1 MEIEI
6 KRIYEEAD
14 PGDGRRILVDRLWP
28 RGISKEKAG
37 IDQWCKEIAPSKGLR
52 TRYHKGDMDFL
63 EFAREYKRELNQNP
77 AAPEFLDSIRNCGRA
92 TFLFSS
98 KNLEENNAVVLREW
112 CMLMDGGN
120 SED

>member
-6 KRIYEEAD
+6 KRIYEKAE

-28 RGISKEKAG
+28 RGISKEKAA
-37 IDQWCKEIAPSKGLR
+37 IDLWNKEIAPSKELR
-52 TRYHKGDMDFL
+52 TRYHNGEMNFL
-63 EFAREYKRELNQNP
+63 QFAMEYTRELDDNP
-77 AAPEFLDSIRNCGRA
+77 GTPEFLDYLRNCGRA

-112 CMLMDGGN
+112 CMLVAGDRG
-120 SED
+120 EA

>member
-37 IDQWCKEIAPSKGLR
+37 IDLWCKEIAPSKELR
-52 TRYHKGDMDFL
+52 TRYHKGDMDHL
-63 EFAREYKRELNQNP
+63 EFAREYTRELDQNP
-77 AAPEFLDSIRNCGRA
+77 AAPGFLDYLQGCGKA

-112 CMLMDGGN
+112 CLLMAGDRG
-120 SED
+120 EA

>member
-6 KRIYEEAD
+6 KRIYEEAE

-28 RGISKEKAG
+28 RGISKEKAN
-37 IDQWCKEIAPSKGLR
+37 IDLWCKDIAPSKELR
-52 TRYHKGDMDFL
+52 TRYHKGEMDFL
-63 EFAREYKRELNQNP
+63 EFARAYTGELDQYS
-77 AAPEFLDSIRNCGRA
+77 AAPEFLDYLRGCGKA

-112 CMLMDGGN
+112 CLLMAGDCG
-120 SED
+120 EA